1 MKKIVRAI
9 VVFLVSMLLLSGIVS
24 GLALLPPVQSYL
36 GRKVAAIVSENIPQD
51 ISIDSIRITPSG
63 SVDLTGIKLEDHH
76 RDTMIYI
83 PRISARLSFWGLL
96 SGQLRISRAEIK
108 DPLVNIVKYSG
119 EERDNLSLFI
129 SNFSRRRDD
138 KAGKKELRLF
148 ALQTGLH
155 GGKASYR
162 DLNKPD
168 SSLRYSLEH
177 IKIKASR
184 ISVVKNDIHFDIDS
198 LAMDSSLGTDIKNIS
213 GLFRFCPKGIIAD
226 RINITTG
233 RSRLEFSAAAYF
245 RDTTDSTLTLAE
257 KLKAS
262 EMSPFGGTLA
272 GKPRRCGIHLSQSRG
287 PAPRKPLGTYERDR
301 RNSRH
306 NGIQSALRRRVFR
319 RCGRTHFIA
328 LRLEKPQGRPRQINT

>member
-119 EERDNLSLFI
+119 EERDNLSLSSQIFPAAGRQ
-129 SNFSRRRDD
+129 SRQ
-138 KAGKKELRLF
+138 KGTALF
-148 ALQTGLH
+148 ALQT
-155 GGKASYR
+155 
-162 DLNKPD
+162 DCT
-168 SSLRYSLEH
+168 E
-177 IKIKASR
+177 
-184 ISVVKNDIHFDIDS
+184 
-198 LAMDSSLGTDIKNIS
+198 
-213 GLFRFCPKGIIAD
+213 
-226 RINITTG
+226 
-233 RSRLEFSAAAYF
+233 E
-245 RDTTDSTLTLAE
+245 
-257 KLKAS
+257 
-262 EMSPFGGTLA
+262 
-272 GKPRRCGIHLSQSRG
+272 KPRTVTS
-287 PAPRKPLGTYERDR
+287 T
-301 RNSRH
+301 N
-306 NGIQSALRRRVFR
+306 
-319 RCGRTHFIA
+319 RTA
-328 LRLEKPQGRPRQINT
+328 R

>member
-129 SNFSRRRDD
+129 SNFSRRRND

-155 GGKASYR
+155 GGKPR
-162 DLNKPD
+162 T
-168 SSLRYSLEH
+168 
-177 IKIKASR
+177 
-184 ISVVKNDIHFDIDS
+184 V
-198 LAMDSSLGTDIKNIS
+198 T
-213 GLFRFCPKGIIAD
+213 
-226 RINITTG
+226 
-233 RSRLEFSAAAYF
+233 
-245 RDTTDSTLTLAE
+245 ST
-257 KLKAS
+257 
-262 EMSPFGGTLA
+262 
-272 GKPRRCGIHLSQSRG
+272 
-287 PAPRKPLGTYERDR
+287 
-301 RNSRH
+301 N
-306 NGIQSALRRRVFR
+306 
-319 RCGRTHFIA
+319 RTV
-328 LRLEKPQGRPRQINT
+328 R